1 MIDSKGETV
10 GAGRRLVAELRTGG
24 RLGFFATGGRLVER
38 ARLGDV
44 SRLLEE
50 RDEVDRD
57 EAERDEVDRDDDD
70 VPCER
75 VPRCEPSEPL
85 MVIQPRRLSCGRI
98 HQAAIPYEQRHQS
111 PLCR

>member
-10 GAGRRLVAELRTGG
+10 GAGRRVVVELRTGG

-38 ARLGDV
+38 ARLGDA
-44 SRLLEE
+44 SRLLE
-50 RDEVDRD
+50 
-57 EAERDEVDRDDDD
+57 ERDEVDRDDDD

>member
-1 MIDSKGETV
+1 MIDSNGETV
-10 GAGRRLVAELRTGG
+10 GAGRRVVAELRTGG

-38 ARLGDV
+38 GRLGDP

-50 RDEVDRD
+50 RDD
-57 EAERDEVDRDDDD
+57 ADRDDDG

-98 HQAAIPYEQRHQS
+98 HQAATQYEQ
-111 PLCR
+111 